1 MSVQKPAQ
9 RHALVGKNTDK
20 ISSSKHFAN
29 NRPIRKRSHQ
39 KATQGSATSPV
50 QPHHQFGH
58 IPVQAEMLATIKS
71 KLDQQGI
78 TGESKAVSQADQNFG
93 IPTKCRNQH
102 SVETNTVSKPTQH
115 IVRNRIVPDSE
126 TRQATQSL
134 CVSMSHKCT
143 TCSVLLH
150 QYLTLGH
157 CQRVRCL
164 VHLSDC
170 PDCMPVRFA
179 LQ

>member
-1 MSVQKPAQ
+1 MQKPAQ

-29 NRPIRKRSHQ
+29 NRPIRKQ
-39 KATQGSATSPV
+39 PNGKATQGSATF
-50 QPHHQFGH
+50 QFSH
-58 IPVQAEMLATIKS
+58 IPVQAEMLATIQF

-93 IPTKCRNQH
+93 IPTKCRNQR
-102 SVETNTVSKPTQH
+102 SVETNAAHHPKIGSYQIARLDKQH
-115 IVRNRIVPDSE
+115 
-126 TRQATQSL
+126 
-134 CVSMSHKCT
+134 VSMSHKHT

-150 QYLTLGH
+150 QYLALGH

>member
-20 ISSSKHFAN
+20 ISSSSKHFAN
-29 NRPIRKRSHQ
+29 NRPIRKQ
-39 KATQGSATSPV
+39 PNGKATQGSATF
-50 QPHHQFGH
+50 QFSH
-58 IPVQAEMLATIKS
+58 IPVQAEMLATIQF

-78 TGESKAVSQADQNFG
+78 TRESKAVSQADQNFG
-93 IPTKCRNQH
+93 IPTQCRNQR
-102 SVETNTVSKPTQH
+102 STSSE
-115 IVRNRIVPDSE
+115 NRIVPDSE

-164 VHLSDC
+164 VHLSDY

-179 LQ
+179 L

>member
-29 NRPIRKRSHQ
+29 NRPIRKQ
-39 KATQGSATSPV
+39 PNGKATQGSATF
-50 QPHHQFGH
+50 QFSH
-58 IPVQAEMLATIKS
+58 ITSSATFQFRLKCWQRSNSNLINKAS
-71 KLDQQGI
+71 HGKAKLSLKL
-78 TGESKAVSQADQNFG
+78 TRTSASQ
-93 IPTKCRNQH
+93 R
-102 SVETNTVSKPTQH
+102 SVETNAVSKPTQH

-179 LQ
+179 L